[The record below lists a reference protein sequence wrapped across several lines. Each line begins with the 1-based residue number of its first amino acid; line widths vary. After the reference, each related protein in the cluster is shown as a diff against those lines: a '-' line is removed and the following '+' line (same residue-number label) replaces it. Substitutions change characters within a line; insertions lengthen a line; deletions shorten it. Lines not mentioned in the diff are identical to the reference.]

1 MNRKPTS
8 PFPRRRLVVPFA
20 LAAIIIGVAAPLFA
34 SGSGPSSMP
43 SGSGSMGSPAPS
55 MTPAQQAAMKYNH
68 GLKQQMKGDEA
79 EKQALAS
86 ADEKKRSKG
95 MNAAQK
101 AWQNAREDY
110 EGAVKLDGQ
119 HYQAYGALGYVLRK
133 QGDFDGSLASYAHA
147 LQIKPGFTPAIEYRG
162 EAYLG
167 LNKIEEAKADYI
179 TLFATDRPNADTL
192 AKAMTS
198 WVAEKKKNPAGVE
211 PAVVDDLSKWL
222 EARQEIATK
231 TSALLPPKDAR
242 W

>member
-1 MNRKPTS
+1 VNPKPTS
-8 PFPRRRLVVPFA
+8 DSRRRLVVPLA
-20 LAAIIIGVAAPLFA
+20 LAAIAIGVAPNLFA
-34 SGSGPSSMP
+34 SGSGPSPMP
-43 SGSGSMGSPAPS
+43 SGSGSMGSTAPS
-55 MTPAQQAAMKYNH
+55 MTPEQQAAMRYNR

-86 ADEKKRSKG
+86 SDEKKHTKG

-110 EGAVKLDGQ
+110 EAAVKLDSQ

-133 QGDFDGSLASYAHA
+133 QGDFDGSLGAYAHA
-147 LQIKPGFTPAIEYRG
+147 LQLKPGFTPAIEYRG

-179 TLFATDRPNADTL
+179 TLFATDRANADTL
-192 AKAMTS
+192 AKAMTG
-198 WVAEKKKNPAGVE
+198 WIAEKKKNPAGVE
-211 PAVVDDLSKWL
+211 PGVVDDLSKWL
-222 EARQEIATK
+222 EARQEIAAK